1 MLLAIDGQNSNGAI
15 ASSEIINVDTTVN
28 CSFTSYPF
36 AVYRHASSATS
47 DGIVTCGGYDGS
59 QYLNTCKKLT
69 KQGSWDTFPD
79 MNSKRNYFGLRM
91 VDGLLWAVG
100 GYNGRD
106 TMEYIDPENP
116 TEWSQQ
122 TMPFS
127 VHSHCLTELSRK
139 HLIVT
144 GGTADSGVS
153 K

>member
-1 MLLAIDGQNSNGAI
+1 MLLAIGGWNGNGVI
-15 ASSEIINVDTTVN
+15 ASSEIINLNTTVG

-36 AVYRHASSATS
+36 AVSQHASSATS
-47 DGIVTCGGYDGS
+47 DGVVTCGGWDGS
-59 QYLNTCKKLT
+59 QSFNTCKKLT

-79 MNSKRNYFGLRM
+79 MNSKRRGFGLRM

-100 GYNGRD
+100 GYPGGNS
-106 TMEYIDPENP
+106 MEFIDIENP

-127 VHSHCLTELSRK
+127 VSYHCLTELSRK
-139 HLIVT
+139 QLIVI
-144 GGTADSGVS
+144 GGHDGGVS